1 MRSTGQILRAV
12 CRDSVTDRV
21 SGLAAEMGFFGA
33 LGFFPGLMVVA
44 GLIGSYDRLTGGH
57 VAAVAE
63 GTVVRLLGQILS
75 DQASAVTLVVRDLFA
90 RERGGLVTSALIIS
104 VWAMSRGFA
113 AAVRALDLA
122 YGLKERRTWIDVRIR
137 AFLLAV
143 GSALMV
149 SVVLAVFTVGPLF
162 GHGRHLAGSLGLGP
176 AFAFLW
182 DWVRGPATFALV
194 VVWMTTIYRFGP
206 NHDSNWREGL
216 PGALAAGVAWLG
228 LAFGFRASI
237 HVAGQ
242 VNRIFGMLGG
252 GLVALTFIYLLSL
265 TLLLGGELNA
275 VLAKRRGSIAGTGE
289 EGAPARDRLEDGQEP
304 A

>member
-1 MRSTGQILRAV
+1 MRSAGQILRAV

-44 GLIGSYDRLTGGH
+44 GLIGWFDRLTGGH
-57 VAAVAE
+57 VAALAE
-63 GTVVRLLGQILS
+63 GTVVRLLGRILS
-75 DQASAVTLVVRDLFA
+75 DQAAGVTLVVRDLFA

-122 YGLKERRTWIDVRIR
+122 YGLKERRTWLDVRIR

-149 SVVLAVFTVGPLF
+149 AVVLAVFALGPLF
-162 GHGRHLAGSLGLGP
+162 GHGRHLAGDLGFGP
-176 AFAFLW
+176 AFVFLW

-194 VVWMTTIYRFGP
+194 VVWMTTIYRFAP

-216 PGALAAGVAWLG
+216 PGALSAGVAWLA
-228 LAFGFRASI
+228 LASGFGAFMRL
-237 HVAGQ
+237 AGQ
-242 VNRIFGMLGG
+242 VNRIFGVLGG
-252 GLVALTFIYLLSL
+252 GLVVLTFIYLLSL

-275 VLAKRRGSIAGTGE
+275 VLAKRRGSTGE
-289 EGAPARDRLEDGQEP
+289 PAADGAPGHDALEDGEEP